1 MTHCENCHCYL
12 GTQKAVQ
19 HHLEQVHG
27 VHLTL
32 NENLCYCKDCHVYM
46 GHSPVCETTRRAL
59 EKHLRTKHFVDI
71 HGHSVF
77 LYEEE

>member
-1 MTHCENCHCYL
+1 MTHCNNCNCYL

-19 HHLEQVHG
+19 NHLAKVHNIH
-27 VHLTL
+27 VTL
-32 NENLCYCKDCHVYM
+32 EENMAFCQDCHRYLGNSAVDDA
-46 GHSPVCETTRRAL
+46 SRRAL

-71 HGHSVF
+71 HGNAVF